1 MRPHLEDLRSLH
13 KAYITHKGKENQVPT
28 PCLIF
33 DKEAMLI
40 YAVCAFVGVGVSV
53 WRIINLC

>member
-28 PCLIF
+28 PGLIF

-40 YAVCAFVGVGVSV
+40 VCGGGGVCSV
-53 WRIINLC
+53 NGKFMLETLR